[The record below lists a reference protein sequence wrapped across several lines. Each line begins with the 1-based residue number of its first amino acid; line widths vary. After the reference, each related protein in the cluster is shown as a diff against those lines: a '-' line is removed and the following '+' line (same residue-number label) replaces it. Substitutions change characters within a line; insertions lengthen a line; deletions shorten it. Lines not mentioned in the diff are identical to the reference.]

1 MNYAIECLKVTEL
14 LALVNCL
21 APDII
26 LVMGFAALLLFS
38 KRVEISSFTNA
49 RLEQKVPFRSRFE
62 LLSVYSSFFCAVGG
76 LRYNSQKNRI
86 GIIIAFMPA
95 PRRTPACTIKPFG

>member
-1 MNYAIECLKVTEL
+1 MAQCRLRLPMNYAIECLKVTEL

-38 KRVEISSFTNA
+38 KRVEISSFINA
-49 RLEQKVPFRSRFE
+49 RLEQKMPFWSRFE
-62 LLSVYSSFFCAVGG
+62 PFLACSSFLCAVGG
-76 LRYNSQKNRI
+76 LRCNSQKNRI
-86 GIIIAFMPA
+86 SI
-95 PRRTPACTIKPFG
+95 TLV